1 MSGSALSLA
10 SQGTDAG
17 IVLAPSTL
25 STGASDLA
33 SACLLVSDTRSSLIV
48 PVAKPMGA
56 RCFLASA
63 RAAKPGMHW
72 AALHL

>member
-17 IVLAPSTL
+17 IILTPSTL

-33 SACLLVSDTRSSLIV
+33 SVCLLVSNTRSSLIV
-48 PVAKPMGA
+48 PVAKPIEA
-56 RCFLASA
+56 RCFLISA
-63 RAAKPGMHW
+63 RAAKPGIHW
-72 AALHL
+72 AALRL